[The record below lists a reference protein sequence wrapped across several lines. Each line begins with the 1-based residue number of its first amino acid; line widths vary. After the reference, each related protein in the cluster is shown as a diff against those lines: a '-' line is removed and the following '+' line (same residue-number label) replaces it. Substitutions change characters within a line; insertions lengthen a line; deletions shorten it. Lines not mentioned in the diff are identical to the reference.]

1 MVRILELGEWFSQ
14 RIDVRSGD
22 STSEFMREVPEAK
35 GSRPSPLVMYEPFF
49 GLHER
54 PFELVP
60 NPRFLYL
67 SQRGREAVANLRYGL
82 AFPRGLTLLL
92 GDAGT
97 GKTTFVTQVVNDIDA
112 SRVQV
117 VLISNPTLTR
127 TEFYEALTQGF
138 GLSRQATSSKT
149 RFLAEFRT
157 HLEARQRAGLLTAMV
172 LDEAQSLSHELL
184 EEVRLLSN
192 IDTPTSKL
200 LNVILAGQPELAER
214 LNDPA
219 LRHLKQ
225 RISLRCEL
233 LPFDH
238 DETAA
243 YIAGRLRIAGGDPA
257 AIFSREAIMAIHQ
270 IARGI
275 PRTINVVCDNALIS
289 GFAAQ
294 TRPIVRSVID
304 EISRDFDLNRH
315 LLTASALPDRRET
328 PAPLQPAAPAPP
340 TPVPPAV
347 DRDVPVLNT
356 SRERKGRFHFF

>member
-1 MVRILELGEWFSQ
+1 MVRLLELGEWFSQ
-14 RIDVRSGD
+14 RTEVRSGD
-22 STSEFMREVPEAK
+22 LTSDFERELPEGTNAG
-35 GSRPSPLVMYEPFF
+35 GSQVVMYEQFF

-54 PFELVP
+54 PFDLVP

-67 SQRGREAVANLRYGL
+67 SRRGREAVANLRYGL

-97 GKTTFVTQVVNDIDA
+97 GKTTLVSQVVNEINA
-112 SRVQV
+112 ARVQV

-127 TEFYEALTQGF
+127 SEFYEALAQGF
-138 GLSRQATSSKT
+138 GLGGQLTTSKT
-149 RFLAEFRT
+149 RFLDRFRA
-157 HLEARQRAGLLTAMV
+157 HLEMRHQSGLLTAMV

-192 IDTPTSKL
+192 IDTPTTKL

-225 RISLRCEL
+225 RISLRCQL

-243 YIAGRLRIAGGDPA
+243 YIAGRLRIAGGEPA
-257 AIFSREAIMAIHQ
+257 SIFSREAVIAIHE
-270 IARGI
+270 ISRGI
-275 PRTINVVCDNALIS
+275 PRTINVICDNALIS

-294 TRPIVRSVID
+294 SRPIVRSVID
-304 EISRDFDLNRH
+304 EISRDFDLQRH
-315 LLTASALPDRRET
+315 LLVEPPLAKGVET
-328 PAPLQPAAPAPP
+328 PPEPAPRAAEQ
-340 TPVPPAV
+340 VLDREPPL
-347 DRDVPVLNT
+347 RDTL
-356 SRERKGRFHFF
+356 REPKGRFHFF